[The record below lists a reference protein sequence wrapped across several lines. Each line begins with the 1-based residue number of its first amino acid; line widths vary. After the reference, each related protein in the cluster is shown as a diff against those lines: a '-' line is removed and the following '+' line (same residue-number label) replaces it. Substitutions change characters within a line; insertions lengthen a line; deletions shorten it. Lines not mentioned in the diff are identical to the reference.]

1 MAIRKE
7 EEKKIGMKITDN
19 MDGEKKANEKLN
31 MQTAELSDKMSI
43 PQINKSIS
51 AYQAGDPIKAEDLVK
66 DKVFIS
72 AGDKKEPATVEEINN
87 YLKEIKEG
95 K

>member
-1 MAIRKE
+1 MAIRE
-7 EEKKIGMKITDN
+7 ENKKVQDN
-19 MDGEKKANEKLN
+19 MDYK
-31 MQTAELSDKMSI
+31 SDKDKMQEEMLMAKLTKTQKAALRKKQNI
-43 PQINKSIS
+43 AN
-51 AYQAGDPIKAEDLVK
+51 ATGEPIKAEDLVK
-66 DKVFIS
+66 DKIFIA

>member
-43 PQINKSIS
+43 PQINKYIS
-51 AYQAGDPIKAEDLVK
+51 AYQSGDPVK
-66 DKVFIS
+66 DLIPPGLTKSELIQLQKL
-72 AGDKKEPATVEEINN
+72 ADKRS
-87 YLKEIKEG
+87 
-95 K
+95 